1 MSLALGSTPVEFTL
15 SLSSGYDNNVM
26 RFSEKDFSDAVMD
39 PNILG
44 GATTFDSYILKYGL
58 KGQKSLIKVKRKEL
72 ILKGNFIFSDYRN
85 SKEKKYWSGGGDL
98 VYRWGGYKN
107 IKYQIRHLNSFYLR
121 HYIDRDIGTNSYAPC
136 LFTDR
141 NQNISISNRFLNN
154 SWSII
159 SVGYL
164 QRYYDRPFTEFD
176 LDILFLKVRHNYK
189 LKNIGI
195 FGLQYEFV

>member
-1 MSLALGSTPVEFTL
+1 MNKFFNLSIILSLALGSTPVEFTL

-85 SKEKKYWSGGGDL
+85 NKEKILEW
-98 VYRWGGYKN
+98 RW
-107 IKYQIRHLNSFYLR
+107 
-121 HYIDRDIGTNSYAPC
+121 
-136 LFTDR
+136 
-141 NQNISISNRFLNN
+141 
-154 SWSII
+154 
-159 SVGYL
+159 
-164 QRYYDRPFTEFD
+164 
-176 LDILFLKVRHNYK
+176 
-189 LKNIGI
+189 
-195 FGLQYEFV
+195 